1 MHNDVYRGVSSVA
14 VMGDRRFL
22 DRLFIGALLS
32 RLLRRRPHDAVATMV
47 AGVATLAIVIN
58 ALWLQSGTH
67 PAPFFPAQWRPVAG
81 GDTTGSVAA
90 IAPRPQAAAV
100 ETPKAEVPVA
110 PRTAAQIASDIQR
123 ELTRRKFY
131 DGPVDGVYGA
141 KTDAAIREF
150 EHAAGLKASVAP
162 DEALLRSIL
171 RSPIQSPP
179 PPATTNAK
187 RGSTANAAAAAP
199 SKKVVALQ
207 RALADFGYGQLA
219 PTGVADP
226 ATKTAIERF
235 ERERK
240 LPITGQV
247 SDRLMREVA
256 AMTGRPLE

>member
-1 MHNDVYRGVSSVA
+1 
-14 VMGDRRFL
+14 MGDRRL
-22 DRLFIGALLS
+22 WDRFALGALVG
-32 RLLRRRPHDAVATMV
+32 RLLRRRPHDAVAALV
-47 AGVATLAIVIN
+47 AGVATGAIFVN
-58 ALWLQSGTH
+58 ALWFQSGTH
-67 PAPFFPAQWRPVAG
+67 PAPFFPTNWRPVVS
-81 GDTTGSVAA
+81 DMTGSVTMPP
-90 IAPRPQAAAV
+90 PRPQSAV
-100 ETPKAEVPVA
+100 VEPPKADVPPA
-110 PRTAAQIASDIQR
+110 RTAAQITSDVQR
-123 ELTRRKFY
+123 ELSRRKFY